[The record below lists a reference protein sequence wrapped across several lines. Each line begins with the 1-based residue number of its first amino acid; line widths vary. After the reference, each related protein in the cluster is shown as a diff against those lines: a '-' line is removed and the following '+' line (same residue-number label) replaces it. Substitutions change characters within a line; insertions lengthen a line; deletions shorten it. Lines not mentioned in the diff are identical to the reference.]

1 MASESKYLSTQTS
14 ILIAGVLIA
23 GGLYFGLR
31 SRDPAPA
38 PPASALPAAQPPASS
53 PVAATPPPSPVPPPA
68 PAVQADRA
76 AAEAAVAKIFE
87 EHRAEIAKKCVEP
100 ALAKK
105 PDPPRVKLTFNIT
118 FGPDGKQITRGV
130 VEDRETSREG
140 VSMCVMDALPQQLV
154 IPAQGTSVYIEIPW
168 VLP

>member
-31 SRDPAPA
+31 SRVRPRPRVRA
-38 PPASALPAAQPPASS
+38 PAAQPPRHS
-53 PVAATPPPSPVPPPA
+53 PRVQPRRRDA
-68 PAVQADRA
+68 PALSAASPRCAKADRA
-76 AAEAAVAKIFE
+76 AAQACVAKIFE

-100 ALAKK
+100 AHD
-105 PDPPRVKLTFNIT
+105 PIPPRVKLTFNIT

-130 VEDRETSREG
+130 AEDRETSREG